1 MDIVEYTV
9 SEISFAVKRCVETT
23 FSAVRVKGEVFGAK
37 RADEETIARG
47 VDRMIRIAVTAI
59 RRVWQEKR

>member
-1 MDIVEYTV
+1 MLATAAVHGIRAAAMMTV
-9 SEISFAVKRCVETT
+9 SDQ
-23 FSAVRVKGEVFGAK
+23 VFGAK

>member
-1 MDIVEYTV
+1 MEAATVLATAAVHGIRAAAMMTV
-9 SEISFAVKRCVETT
+9 SDQ
-23 FSAVRVKGEVFGAK
+23 VFGAK